1 MDEASIRA
9 DAIEGLEHQLDE
21 PLDASVLTALQRVS
35 REPFVDDDSRS
46 GGGSHNGDD
55 AAGSLSTATVVR
67 LITALDVAEGDE
79 VLVVGAGAGYSVAML
94 AEIAGARHVH
104 AVDIDRE
111 AVWTARSNLSATG
124 YDAVLVDRRDGVN
137 GLPEYAPYDRILL
150 EAAVVEPPR
159 ALRDQLAATGR
170 IVYPRGT
177 TVQTIA
183 AVEPD
188 ADRDRDAQTAPDADP
203 GSDTASEQPPGRSSS
218 EADAAPGSD
227 TASEQPP
234 GRSSSEADAAPPG
247 FSTVETAG
255 PVRIDPMLADGEQ
268 GGVERNRTRRED
280 AEWAT
285 QGHFA
290 PHGWEQEWIDWD
302 DRL

>member
-55 AAGSLSTATVVR
+55 ATGSLSTATVVR

-150 EAAVVEPPR
+150 EAAVVESPR

-188 ADRDRDAQTAPDADP
+188 ADGDRDARTAPDAD
-203 GSDTASEQPPGRSSS
+203 
-218 EADAAPGSD
+218 PGSD

>member
-55 AAGSLSTATVVR
+55 ATGSLSTATVVR

-79 VLVVGAGAGYSVAML
+79 VLVVGAGSGYSVAML

-188 ADRDRDAQTAPDADP
+188 ADGDRDAQTAPDAD
-203 GSDTASEQPPGRSSS
+203 
-218 EADAAPGSD
+218 PGSD